1 MNCTTCSDKVCRKS
15 QESCARE
22 SFEKAGIIDGYHAQ
36 NTSAIVQAAARLV
49 DNGKAGTLSRVQ
61 EVIEFARL
69 MNYQKIGIA
78 YCYGMEKYARAIET
92 LLTDEWF
99 DVSAVSCSVGGLKQ
113 SEVNSS
119 SCIHKVSCNPLGQ
132 AQQLNAEKVDITLII
147 GICMGHDI
155 ILTRNLSMDFTTLV
169 VKDRKHNHAPLLGFD
184 E

>member
-78 YCYGMEKYARAIET
+78 YCYGMENDAALISQIFRESGFRI
-92 LLTDEWF
+92 F
-99 DVSAVSCSVGGLKQ
+99 PVSCTTGGFKQ
-113 SEVNSS
+113 SDVNNSS
-119 SCIHKVSCNPLGQ
+119 TNQNVSCNPL
-132 AQQLNAEKVDITLII
+132 AQSEQLNNENVDFTITMGL
-147 GICMGHDI
+147 CLGHDI
-155 ILTRNLSMDFTTLV
+155 LFQKNIKSYTSTLL
-169 VKDRKHNHAPLLGFD
+169 VKDR
-184 E
+184 